1 MFASLFY
8 LMPQSFVER
17 LAHGPVLG
25 DGAMGTQLYERGVSD
40 KPLERANL
48 THPDVVR
55 AIHLDY
61 LHAGSEVI
69 QTNTFGA
76 NSVRLAGSGA
86 ADEVEAINRA
96 GVAIALEARQLAGQ
110 PIWVAGAM
118 GPLGHDG
125 VPLGALDSALAHNA
139 FAEQAAVLADG
150 GVDLFMLETFTSLA
164 ELRIA
169 IAAVRSVATLPIVA
183 ELTFT
188 QEGLTPAGDTPEEI
202 AHALAE
208 TDVVAFGGNCSVGP
222 DVVAQVVERMAPI
235 TQIPLAAEPNAGLP
249 AYVGGQLRYAAGPEY
264 FAESA
269 RSTVAFGATL
279 IGGCCGTT
287 PEYIAQVRDAIKG
300 VTPIRPHPAMTP
312 RPAHVRHEPVIVPPA
327 TKTKLALQLTAG
339 EFVVTAELSPP
350 RGFDITATLEK
361 LRPVA
366 GLLTAV
372 NVADSPRAQ
381 GRMSALATCSLI
393 QSRLGVETIMHM
405 AIRHRNLLALHSDL
419 LGAHAL
425 GVRNVFTVMGDVPTT
440 GDYPQATPLADVTA
454 SGLVKLMSGFNRG
467 VDAGG
472 RPIDEPTSFLVGTA
486 LNLSA
491 PNLDR
496 ELRVL
501 ERKVEAGAQ
510 FLLTQPVYDPELV
523 ERVAAR
529 LGGFPVPVLLGVL
542 PLRSVRHARFL
553 DNEVPGITIPNGIMQ
568 RLEAAGDGAAAE
580 GIAISRELLMAI
592 RGRIGGAYFMPPF
605 ERYQV
610 VAETLEDLDL

>member
-1 MFASLFY
+1 MVDEHAMFASLFY

-249 AYVGGQLRYAAGPEY
+249 AYVGGD
-264 FAESA
+264 
-269 RSTVAFGATL
+269 
-279 IGGCCGTT
+279 
-287 PEYIAQVRDAIKG
+287 VR
-300 VTPIRPHPAMTP
+300 
-312 RPAHVRHEPVIVPPA
+312 
-327 TKTKLALQLTAG
+327 
-339 EFVVTAELSPP
+339 
-350 RGFDITATLEK
+350 
-361 LRPVA
+361 
-366 GLLTAV
+366 
-372 NVADSPRAQ
+372 
-381 GRMSALATCSLI
+381 
-393 QSRLGVETIMHM
+393 
-405 AIRHRNLLALHSDL
+405 
-419 LGAHAL
+419 
-425 GVRNVFTVMGDVPTT
+425 
-440 GDYPQATPLADVTA
+440 
-454 SGLVKLMSGFNRG
+454 
-467 VDAGG
+467 
-472 RPIDEPTSFLVGTA
+472 
-486 LNLSA
+486 
-491 PNLDR
+491 
-496 ELRVL
+496 
-501 ERKVEAGAQ
+501 
-510 FLLTQPVYDPELV
+510 
-523 ERVAAR
+523 
-529 LGGFPVPVLLGVL
+529 
-542 PLRSVRHARFL
+542 
-553 DNEVPGITIPNGIMQ
+553 
-568 RLEAAGDGAAAE
+568 
-580 GIAISRELLMAI
+580 
-592 RGRIGGAYFMPPF
+592 
-605 ERYQV
+605 
-610 VAETLEDLDL
+610 